1 MAGIDPLSNSLFLS
15 ANLNKAQEVKKQKE
29 KSEIKKK
36 RNIFSSMVEK
46 NQEIENLTSQGLPA
60 EIAGLSTEES
70 IIFLK
75 DNIDICAEQLEN
87 DFSAENFT
95 KFRKSISQFM
105 KFITKNNFEVINHK
119 RPRKQIMVKGVFFSE
134 KREIDPF
141 YQVRVIDTKLDELAN
156 MILQNYGDKISMLS
170 KVKDAIAIIT
180 ASITNITSPMF
191 KCFLRD

>member
-105 KFITKNNFEVINHK
+105 KFITKNNLV
-119 RPRKQIMVKGVFFSE
+119 
-134 KREIDPF
+134 
-141 YQVRVIDTKLDELAN
+141 Y
-156 MILQNYGDKISMLS
+156 
-170 KVKDAIAIIT
+170 
-180 ASITNITSPMF
+180 
-191 KCFLRD
+191 FL

>member
-46 NQEIENLTSQGLPA
+46 NQEIEHLTSQGLPA

-170 KVKDAIAIIT
+170 KVNEIKGLIVDFMAV
-180 ASITNITSPMF
+180 
-191 KCFLRD
+191 